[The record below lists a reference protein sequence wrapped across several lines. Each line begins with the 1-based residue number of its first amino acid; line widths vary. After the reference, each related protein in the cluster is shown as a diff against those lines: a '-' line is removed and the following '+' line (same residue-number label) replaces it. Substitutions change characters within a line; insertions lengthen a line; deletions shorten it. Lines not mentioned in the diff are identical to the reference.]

1 MNLENKNIINISDES
16 IKYYINETDKV
27 SNDKLQLNW
36 QEVAAIDLELNNGIE
51 SLDNEGEVQKIAEMF
66 FEYDENKKVIC
77 IKSFK
82 SVLDDIG
89 LNYKEKDG
97 ASKYLIKIKDNYLN
111 RELIKDKNKMKF
123 IYDINDEAQ
132 KNYKE
137 YGILPSITIAQA
149 ILESSW
155 GESTLSS
162 EHNNLFGIKAD
173 DRWDGKKVNM
183 ETKENYD
190 DVIDDYFR
198 VYKSYELSVDDHGKF
213 LSENSRYRDNGIF
226 DKKTYYGQAQ
236 ALEDAGYATARN
248 EDGELIYADL
258 LIEVIRKNNLMI
270 FDTKA
275 QRIN

>member
-1 MNLENKNIINISDES
+1 MNMSDES
-16 IKYYINETDKV
+16 ITYYINQTDKV

-36 QEVAAIDLELNNGIE
+36 QEVAAIDLQLNNGIE
-51 SLDNEGEVQKIAEMF
+51 SLDNEEEAQKIAEMF
-66 FEYDENKKVIC
+66 FEYDENKKVIG

-82 SVLDDIG
+82 RVLNDVG

-97 ASKYLIKIKDNYLN
+97 ANKYLIKIKDNCLN
-111 RELIKDKNKMKF
+111 RNLIKDKNKMKF

-149 ILESSW
+149 ILESAW

-173 DRWDGKKVNM
+173 DRWGGKKVNM
-183 ETKENYD
+183 ETKENYE

-198 VYKSYELSVDDHGKF
+198 VYKSYESSVNDHGKF
-213 LSENSRYRDNGIF
+213 LSENSRYRENGIF

-236 ALEDAGYATARN
+236 ALEDAGYATAKD
-248 EDGELIYADL
+248 EYGELIYADL